1 MTQAHGRTHAI
12 MPSLQAGGLLD
23 MAARALR
30 LWLFLVLMIPVWSFA
45 NPTFLDPEKAFVL
58 SAQMTGPQEIE
69 VRFHIARGYYMYRE
83 RFEFAL
89 DEPTVKLG
97 APVFPNG
104 VVKYDPTFNK
114 DMELYFGQVSIQI
127 PIGVWP
133 RETPAKPLTLNVTS
147 QGCAEAGLCYPPMES
162 VIKLTISQDGNAYQ
176 LLQGAAVGG
185 DRLMQRMRDG
195 GWKDI
200 LFGSD
205 DVGLADLLT
214 NTGIGQVS
222 VLFFLLGVLLALT
235 PCVLPMVPILSVLL
249 VGEEHHVSRWR
260 GLALA
265 ASYVLGMSLIY
276 TALGVAAGLSGA
288 GLAAWLQTP
297 LVIGVFAG
305 LLGLLALAMFDVYQ
319 LQMPSAVQSK
329 LMATNSTIL
338 GGRITAGFVMGALS
352 ALVVGPCVAAPLAGA
367 LLYISQTRDVWLGG
381 SALFSMA
388 WGMGLPLLVM
398 GASAGKLLPQAG
410 PWMEGVK
417 KFFGVLLFATA
428 WWMASPIL
436 PTWVQILG
444 WAVLAMFCSVLMRT
458 FDPLPAEHGFG
469 SVLRKTIGMLLALLS
484 LVWVIAVASGG
495 RSLLQPLH
503 HLNLSVASTPR
514 IMPAM
519 TPSQGASAAIGAS
532 TSSQTDQPLT
542 GQREGSSLQRRLTA
556 AELASSPSGARQA
569 LLAGQS
575 AGSVSGALPF
585 KTIRT
590 VSELESVL
598 AQSNKPA
605 MLDFYADW
613 CVSCKEMEAFTFTD
627 PDVRARMGNMLLLK
641 ADVTANNPD
650 DRALL
655 KRFRLFG
662 PPGIIFFE
670 PGGRERK
677 DVRVVG
683 FQDAARFRGSLDKV
697 LTR

>member
-1 MTQAHGRTHAI
+1 MKQVQGRMRTANALAGDVLHRMASVFRVWVL
-12 MPSLQAGGLLD
+12 SLLL
-23 MAARALR
+23 
-30 LWLFLVLMIPVWSFA
+30 IPAWSQA
-45 NPTFLDPEKAFVL
+45 NPSFLDPEKAFVL
-58 SAQMTGPQEIE
+58 SAQMVGPQEVE
-69 VRFHIARGYYMYRE
+69 VRFNIARGYYMYRE

-89 DEPTVKLG
+89 DDPVVKLG
-97 APVFPNG
+97 APVYPNG
-104 VVKYDPTFNK
+104 VVKYDATFNK
-114 DMELYFGQVSIQI
+114 DMELYFGQVAIRI
-127 PIGVWP
+127 PIDPWP
-133 RETPAKPLTLNVTS
+133 RDTPAKPFTLNVTS

-162 VIKLTISQDGNAYQ
+162 KVNLSVSADGTSYQ
-176 LLQGAAVGG
+176 LAQGTGG
-185 DRLMQRMRDG
+185 AGGGLMQRMQEG

-205 DVGLADLLT
+205 DTGLADLLT

-222 VLFFLLGVLLALT
+222 LLFFLLGVLLALT

-249 VGEEHHVSRWR
+249 VGEQHHVSRWR

-297 LVIGVFAG
+297 MVIGVFA
-305 LLGLLALAMFDVYQ
+305 LMLGLLALAMFDVYQ
-319 LQMPSAVQSK
+319 LQMPSFIQSR

-338 GGRITAGFVMGALS
+338 GGRMTAGFVMGALS
-352 ALVVGPCVAAPLAGA
+352 ALIVGPCVAAPLAGA
-367 LLYISQTRDVWLGG
+367 LLYISQTGDVWLGG

-398 GASAGKLLPQAG
+398 GASAGKLLPKTG

-428 WWMASPIL
+428 WWMANPIL

-458 FDPLPAEHGFG
+458 FDPLPPEHGFG

-503 HLNLSVASTPR
+503 HLNLSIASTTQVLPGQSSFR
-514 IMPAM
+514 QPDAVSPQERG
-519 TPSQGASAAIGAS
+519 TPS
-532 TSSQTDQPLT
+532 DV
-542 GQREGSSLQRRLTA
+542 
-556 AELASSPSGARQA
+556 ASSPSGARQS
-569 LLAGQS
+569 LLGGPTNVTATP
-575 AGSVSGALPF
+575 VF
-585 KTIRT
+585 NTIRS
-590 VSELESVL
+590 VSELDAVL
-598 AQSNKPA
+598 AQSSKPV

-627 PDVRARMGNMLLLK
+627 PGVRTRMSNMILLK
-641 ADVTANNPD
+641 ADVTANNQD

>member
-1 MTQAHGRTHAI
+1 MKQVQGRMLASHWLIGDA
-12 MPSLQAGGLLD
+12 LD
-23 MAARALR
+23 RLVRALR
-30 LWLFLVLMIPVWSFA
+30 IWVLLFLLIPAWSQA
-45 NPTFLDPEKAFVL
+45 NPSFLDPEKAFVL
-58 SAQMTGPQEIE
+58 SAQMVGPQEIE
-69 VRFHIARGYYMYRE
+69 VRFNIARGYYMYRE

-89 DEPTVKLG
+89 DDPVVKLG
-97 APVFPNG
+97 TPVYPNG
-104 VVKYDPTFNK
+104 VVKYDATFNK
-114 DMELYFGQVSIQI
+114 DMELYFGQVTIRV
-127 PIGVWP
+127 PIDPWP
-133 RETPAKPLTLNVTS
+133 RDTPAKPLTLNVTS
-147 QGCAEAGLCYPPMES
+147 QGCAEAGLCYPPMDSKLNLS
-162 VIKLTISQDGNAYQ
+162 VSADGNSYQ
-176 LLQGAAVGG
+176 LAQGTVGAG
-185 DRLMQRMRDG
+185 VGLMQRMQDG

-200 LFGSD
+200 LFGAD
-205 DVGLADLLT
+205 DIGLADLLT

-222 VLFFLLGVLLALT
+222 LLFFLLGVLLALT

-249 VGEEHHVSRWR
+249 VGEQHHVSRWR

-297 LVIGVFAG
+297 MVIGVFA
-305 LLGLLALAMFDVYQ
+305 LILGLLALAMFDVYQ
-319 LQMPSAVQSK
+319 LQMPSFIQSR

-352 ALVVGPCVAAPLAGA
+352 ALIVGPCVAAPLAGA
-367 LLYISQTRDVWLGG
+367 LLYISQTGDVWLGG

-398 GASAGKLLPQAG
+398 GASAGKLLPKAG

-417 KFFGVLLFATA
+417 KLFGVLLFATA
-428 WWMASPIL
+428 WWMANPIL

-458 FDPLPAEHGFG
+458 FDPLPPEHGFG
-469 SVLRKTIGMLLALLS
+469 SVLRKTMGMLLALLS

-503 HLNLSVASTPR
+503 HLNLS
-514 IMPAM
+514 I
-519 TPSQGASAAIGAS
+519 AS
-532 TSSQTDQPLT
+532 TSQMPQ
-542 GQREGSSLQRRLTA
+542 GQG
-556 AELASSPSGARQA
+556 SGARQT
-569 LLAGQS
+569 LLVGQT
-575 AGSVSGALPF
+575 GSNASALPNSASTVVPTAAPTAVPTF
-585 KTIRT
+585 KTIRS
-590 VSELESVL
+590 VAELDAVL
-598 AQSNKPA
+598 AQSNKPV

-627 PDVRARMGNMLLLK
+627 PGVRTRMNNMILLK

>member
-1 MTQAHGRTHAI
+1 MLASSWLSEGVLYRVASVLRVWT
-12 MPSLQAGGLLD
+12 LFFLLLP
-23 MAARALR
+23 A
-30 LWLFLVLMIPVWSFA
+30 WSQA

-58 SAQMTGPQEIE
+58 SAQMVGPQEIE
-69 VRFHIARGYYMYRE
+69 VRFQIARGYYMYRE

-89 DEPTVKLG
+89 DDPAVTLG
-97 APVFPNG
+97 APVYPKG

-114 DMELYFGQVSIQI
+114 DMELYFGQVAIRI
-127 PIGVWP
+127 PISDWP
-133 RETPAKPLTLNVTS
+133 RGTPAKPFSMNVTS

-162 VIKLTISQDGNAYQ
+162 KLKLLVSADGKSYQ
-176 LLQGAAVGG
+176 LAQGTAGAGVG
-185 DRLMQRMRDG
+185 LVQRMQDG
-195 GWKDI
+195 GWKNI

-205 DVGLADLLT
+205 DTGLADLLT

-222 VLFFLLGVLLALT
+222 LLFFLLGVLLALT

-249 VGEEHHVSRWR
+249 VGEQHHVSRWR
-260 GLALA
+260 GLSLA
-265 ASYVLGMSLIY
+265 ASYVLGMSLVY

-297 LVIGVFAG
+297 MVIGVFAVM
-305 LLGLLALAMFDVYQ
+305 LGLLALAMFDVYQ
-319 LQMPSAVQSK
+319 LQMPSFIQSR

-352 ALVVGPCVAAPLAGA
+352 ALIVGPCVAAPLAGA
-367 LLYISQTRDVWLGG
+367 LLYISQTGDVWLGG

-398 GASAGKLLPQAG
+398 GASAGKLLPKAG

-417 KFFGVLLFATA
+417 TFFGVLLLATA
-428 WWMASPIL
+428 WWMANPIL

-458 FDPLPAEHGFG
+458 FDPLPPEHGFG
-469 SVLRKTIGMLLALLS
+469 SVLRKTLGMLLALLS

-503 HLNLSVASTPR
+503 HLNLSIASSYQMSPVQG
-514 IMPAM
+514 IGQPAG
-519 TPSQGASAAIGAS
+519 SQ
-532 TSSQTDQPLT
+532 
-542 GQREGSSLQRRLTA
+542 SSLYGQPDATSHQDSA
-556 AELASSPSGARQA
+556 VADPASPSSGARQV
-569 LLAGQS
+569 LLAGQTGANRS
-575 AGSVSGALPF
+575 ALPAAAPNAVPVF

-590 VSELESVL
+590 VSELDAVL
-598 AQSNKPA
+598 AQSNKPV

-627 PDVRARMGNMLLLK
+627 PGVRARMSNMILLK

-670 PGGRERK
+670 PGGQERK

>member
-1 MTQAHGRTHAI
+1 MNRKPCG
-12 MPSLQAGGLLD
+12 LQSHLCRVLLL
-23 MAARALR
+23 RAWIL
-30 LWLFLVLMIPVWSFA
+30 LFLLIPAWVQA

-58 SAQMTGPQEIE
+58 SAQMVEPREVE
-69 VRFHIARGYYMYRE
+69 VRFQIAKGYYMYRE

-89 DEPTVKLG
+89 DDTAVKLG
-97 APVFPNG
+97 KPLFPKG

-114 DMELYFGQVSIQI
+114 DMELYFGQVSIRI
-127 PIGVWP
+127 PIGAWP
-133 RETPAKPLTLNVTS
+133 SDMPPKPLTLNVVS

-162 VIKLTISQDGNAYQ
+162 MVKLTVSTDGVSYQIAQSAMVAGGGFIQKMQDA
-176 LLQGAAVGG
+176 
-185 DRLMQRMRDG
+185 

-200 LFGSD
+200 LFGSN

-214 NTGIGQVS
+214 HTGMGQVS
-222 VLFFLLGVLLALT
+222 LLFFVLGALLALT

-249 VGEEHHVSRWR
+249 VGEQHHVSRWR

-297 LVIGVFAG
+297 MVLGVFAFI
-305 LLGLLALAMFDVYQ
+305 LALLALAMFDVYQ
-319 LQMPSAVQSK
+319 LQMPSVIQSK

-338 GGRITAGFVMGALS
+338 GGRMTAGFVMGALS
-352 ALVVGPCVAAPLAGA
+352 ALIVGPCVAAPLAGA
-367 LLYISQTRDVWLGG
+367 LLYISQTGDVWLGG

-388 WGMGLPLLVM
+388 WGMGLPLLLM
-398 GASAGKLLPQAG
+398 GVSAGKLLPQAG

-428 WWMASPIL
+428 WWMVNPIL

-444 WAVLAMFCSVLMRT
+444 WAALAMFCSVLMRT
-458 FDPLPAEHGFG
+458 FDPLPPDHGFG
-469 SVLRKTIGMLLALLS
+469 NVLRKTIGMLLALLS
-484 LVWVIAVASGG
+484 LVWVLAVASGG

-503 HLNLSVASTPR
+503 HLNLSVASPLQ
-514 IMPAM
+514 IS
-519 TPSQGASAAIGAS
+519 PS
-532 TSSQTDQPLT
+532 
-542 GQREGSSLQRRLTA
+542 
-556 AELASSPSGARQA
+556 SGARQS
-569 LLAGQS
+569 LLEGQAGAS
-575 AGSVSGALPF
+575 TAIVPSF
-585 KTIRT
+585 RTIRT
-590 VSELESVL
+590 VSELDALL
-598 AQSNKPA
+598 AQSTKPV

-627 PDVRARMGNMLLLK
+627 PGVRARMGNMLLLK
-641 ADVTANNPD
+641 ADVTANNQD

-683 FQDAARFRGSLDKV
+683 FQDAARFRVSLDKV
-697 LTR
+697 LTK

>member
-1 MTQAHGRTHAI
+1 MTQTLTTMCPPVR
-12 MPSLQAGGLLD
+12 SLQTGRLIC

-30 LWLFLVLMIPVWSFA
+30 FWILLLLTIPAWSFA

-58 SAQMTGPQEIE
+58 SAQMAGPQEIE
-69 VRFHIARGYYMYRE
+69 VQFKIAPGYYMYRE

-89 DEPTVKLG
+89 DDPLVKLG
-97 APVFPNG
+97 APIFPNG

-114 DMELYFGQVSIQI
+114 EMELYFGQVSIRI
-127 PIGVWP
+127 PIGAWP
-133 RETPAKPLTLNVTS
+133 RETPAKPLALGVTS

-162 VIKLTISQDGNAYQ
+162 VIKLTMSPDGNAYQ
-176 LLQGAAVGG
+176 LALGTMGAGAGLIQRLQ
-185 DRLMQRMRDG
+185 DG
-195 GWKDI
+195 GWKDV

-222 VLFFLLGVLLALT
+222 MLFFLLGMLLALT

-249 VGEEHHVSRWR
+249 VGEQHHVSRWR

-265 ASYVLGMSLIY
+265 ASYVLGMSLVY

-297 LVIGVFAG
+297 LVIGVFAIV
-305 LLGLLALAMFDVYQ
+305 LALLALAMFDVYQ
-319 LQMPSAVQSK
+319 LQMPSVIQTK
-329 LMATNSTIL
+329 LMATNSSIL
-338 GGRITAGFVMGALS
+338 GGRVTAGFVMGALS

-367 LLYISQTRDVWLGG
+367 LLYISQTGDVWLGG

-398 GASAGKLLPQAG
+398 GVSAGKLLPKAG

-428 WWMASPIL
+428 WWMANPLL
-436 PTWVQILG
+436 PTSVQILG
-444 WAVLAMFCSVLMRT
+444 WAVLAMFCAVLMRT
-458 FDPLPAEHGFG
+458 FDPLPPEHGFG
-469 SVLRKTIGMLLALLS
+469 SVIRKTMGMLLALLS

-503 HLNLSVASTPR
+503 HLNLSVAATSQM
-514 IMPAM
+514 MPAM
-519 TPSQGASAAIGAS
+519 IPDQGAGAAMGGP
-532 TSSQTDQPLT
+532 TSSQIAQLPTR
-542 GQREGSSLQRRLTA
+542 QREGSSVQERSTSG
-556 AELASSPSGARQA
+556 ELASTPSVARQA

-575 AGSVSGALPF
+575 VANVPGALTF
-585 KTIRT
+585 KTIRS
-590 VSELESVL
+590 VSELESIL

-627 PDVRARMGNMLLLK
+627 PGVRARMSNILLLK
-641 ADVTANNPD
+641 ADVTANNQD

-670 PGGRERK
+670 PGGKERK

>member
-1 MTQAHGRTHAI
+1 MKQAQDRMLASHWLIGDA
-12 MPSLQAGGLLD
+12 LD
-23 MAARALR
+23 RLARALR
-30 LWLFLVLMIPVWSFA
+30 IWVLLFLLIPAWSQA
-45 NPTFLDPEKAFVL
+45 NSSFLDPEKAFVL
-58 SAQMTGPQEIE
+58 SAQMVGPHEIE
-69 VRFHIARGYYMYRE
+69 VRFNIARGYYMYRE

-89 DEPTVKLG
+89 DDPVVKLG
-97 APVFPNG
+97 TPVYPKG
-104 VVKYDPTFNK
+104 VVKYDATFNK
-114 DMELYFGQVSIQI
+114 DMELYFGQVAIRI
-127 PIGVWP
+127 PIDPWP
-133 RETPAKPLTLNVTS
+133 RDTPAKPLTLNVTS
-147 QGCAEAGLCYPPMES
+147 QGCAEAGLCYPPMDSKLNLS
-162 VIKLTISQDGNAYQ
+162 VNADGNSYQ
-176 LLQGAAVGG
+176 LAQGTVGAG
-185 DRLMQRMRDG
+185 VGLMQRMQDG

-200 LFGSD
+200 LFGAD
-205 DVGLADLLT
+205 DIGLADLLT

-222 VLFFLLGVLLALT
+222 LLFFLLGVLLALT

-249 VGEEHHVSRWR
+249 VGEQHHVSRWR

-297 LVIGVFAG
+297 MVIGVFA
-305 LLGLLALAMFDVYQ
+305 LMLGLLALAMFDVYQ
-319 LQMPSAVQSK
+319 LQMPSFIQSR

-352 ALVVGPCVAAPLAGA
+352 ALIVGPCVAAPLAGA
-367 LLYISQTRDVWLGG
+367 LLYISQTGDVWLGG

-398 GASAGKLLPQAG
+398 GASAGKLLPKAG

-417 KFFGVLLFATA
+417 KLFGVLLFATA
-428 WWMASPIL
+428 WWMANPIL

-458 FDPLPAEHGFG
+458 FDPLPPEHGFG

-503 HLNLSVASTPR
+503 HLNLSIAS
-514 IMPAM
+514 
-519 TPSQGASAAIGAS
+519 
-532 TSSQTDQPLT
+532 SSQMPQ
-542 GQREGSSLQRRLTA
+542 GQG
-556 AELASSPSGARQA
+556 SGARQA
-569 LLAGQS
+569 LLVGQT
-575 AGSVSGALPF
+575 GSNASALPNSASTVAPMVAPTAVPTF
-585 KTIRT
+585 RTIRS
-590 VSELESVL
+590 VAELDAVL
-598 AQSNKPA
+598 AQSNKPV

-627 PDVRARMGNMLLLK
+627 PGVRTRMNNMILLK

>member
-1 MTQAHGRTHAI
+1 MKQAQDRMLASHWLIGDA
-12 MPSLQAGGLLD
+12 LD
-23 MAARALR
+23 RLARALR
-30 LWLFLVLMIPVWSFA
+30 IWVLLFLLIPAWSQA
-45 NPTFLDPEKAFVL
+45 NPSFLDPEKAFVL
-58 SAQMTGPQEIE
+58 SAQMVGPQEIE
-69 VRFHIARGYYMYRE
+69 VRFNIARGYYMYRE

-89 DEPTVKLG
+89 DDPVVKLG
-97 APVFPNG
+97 TPVYPNG
-104 VVKYDPTFNK
+104 VVKYDATFNK
-114 DMELYFGQVSIQI
+114 DMELYFGQVAIRI
-127 PIGVWP
+127 PIDPWP
-133 RETPAKPLTLNVTS
+133 RDTPAKPLTLNVTS
-147 QGCAEAGLCYPPMES
+147 QGCAEAGLCYPPMDSKLNLS
-162 VIKLTISQDGNAYQ
+162 VNADGNSYQ
-176 LLQGAAVGG
+176 LAQGTVGAG
-185 DRLMQRMRDG
+185 VGLMQRMQDG

-200 LFGSD
+200 LFGAD
-205 DVGLADLLT
+205 DIGLADLLT

-222 VLFFLLGVLLALT
+222 LLFFLLGVLLALT

-249 VGEEHHVSRWR
+249 VGEQHHVTRWR

-297 LVIGVFAG
+297 MVIGVFA
-305 LLGLLALAMFDVYQ
+305 LMLGLLALAMFDVYQ
-319 LQMPSAVQSK
+319 LQMPSFIQSR

-352 ALVVGPCVAAPLAGA
+352 ALIVGPCVAAPLAGA
-367 LLYISQTRDVWLGG
+367 LLYISQTGDVWLGG

-398 GASAGKLLPQAG
+398 GASAGKLLPKAG

-417 KFFGVLLFATA
+417 KLFGVLLFATA
-428 WWMASPIL
+428 WWMANPIL

-458 FDPLPAEHGFG
+458 FDPLPPEHGFG

-503 HLNLSVASTPR
+503 HLNLSIAS
-514 IMPAM
+514 
-519 TPSQGASAAIGAS
+519 
-532 TSSQTDQPLT
+532 SSQMPQ
-542 GQREGSSLQRRLTA
+542 GQG
-556 AELASSPSGARQA
+556 SGARQA
-569 LLAGQS
+569 LLVGQT
-575 AGSVSGALPF
+575 GSNASALPNSASTVVPTAAPTAVPTF
-585 KTIRT
+585 KTIRS
-590 VSELESVL
+590 VAELDAVL
-598 AQSNKPA
+598 AQSNKPV

-627 PDVRARMGNMLLLK
+627 PGVRTRMNNMILLK